1 MHIYLPV
8 AAVTMDGFVLL
19 AIGGVAGLLSGMF
32 GIGGGILL
40 TPLLILYG
48 VPPAVAVASSANQ
61 LVGASIP
68 EAVAHWRRGQV
79 DLAMALVMLVGGLAG
94 SVFGVSVFAV
104 LRSLGQDALVVELSY
119 AALLALLGVTLLGES
134 LRAGLRPGGPAPRL
148 LHQHKWVHGLPLK
161 LRFHRSK
168 LYISLLAPLGL
179 GFVAGSVSAVLG
191 AGGGL
196 IMVPAMI
203 YLLGM
208 PTSMV
213 PGTALF
219 QIVFVS
225 AAVTVLQEVENGT
238 VDLALAMILLVGG
251 TIGAPLGKIIGSKL
265 RGTPLRVALALLAL
279 AVAVELVA
287 GMTVSPDGIYTI
299 EALR

>member
-19 AIGGVAGLLSGMF
+19 AIGAAAGLLSGVF
-32 GIGGGILL
+32 GIGGGFLL
-40 TPLLILYG
+40 APLLILYG
-48 VPPAVAVASSANQ
+48 VPPAVAVASTANQ
-61 LVGASIP
+61 LVGVSLP
-68 EAVAHWRRGQV
+68 GAVTHWRRGQV
-79 DLAMALVMLVGGLAG
+79 DLSMALVMLTGGLAG
-94 SVFGVSVFAV
+94 SAFGVSLFTG

-119 AALLALLGVTLLGES
+119 AAILGLLGAALLIES
-134 LRAGLRPGGPAPRL
+134 LRAVLIRGGPAPRL
-148 LHQHKWVHGLPLK
+148 LHRYKWVHGLPLK

-168 LYISLLAPLGL
+168 LYISLLVPLGL

-208 PTSMV
+208 PISVV

-251 TIGAPLGKIIGSKL
+251 TIAAPLGKIIGSKL
-265 RGTPLRVALALLAL
+265 RATPLRVALAILAL
-279 AVAVELVA
+279 AVAVKLVA
-287 GMTVSPDGIYTI
+287 GMTVSPDGLYTI